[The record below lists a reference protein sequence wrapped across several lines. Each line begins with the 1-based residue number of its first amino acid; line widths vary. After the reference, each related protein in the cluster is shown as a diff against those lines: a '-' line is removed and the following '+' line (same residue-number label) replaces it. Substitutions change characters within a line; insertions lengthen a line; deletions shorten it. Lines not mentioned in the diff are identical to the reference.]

1 MSPAGAERGS
11 QGEGMDSAPEFSVVV
26 PVRNEEENILPLI
39 AEIRAVLDG
48 AADYE
53 IVYVDDGSSDAT
65 QQRLAEAAQSCAR
78 LRVVRHS
85 EACGQSAAIRTGVE
99 RARAPWIITLD
110 GDGQNDPAD
119 IPALLAILRDPARP
133 ARLELVCGHREK
145 RRDSWMKRVS
155 SRIANAARRGA
166 LKDGTPDTGCGL
178 KIFSRQAFLSLPHFD
193 HMHRFLP
200 ALFQSAGAT
209 VVSVRVNHRPRTRG
223 RTHYG
228 IHNRLWGGI
237 VDVLGVMWLRRRTKS
252 PAVVETTP
260 PGALPGTAAETTARE
275 HAHVQR

>member
-1 MSPAGAERGS
+1 MSPAAAGSAS
-11 QGEGMDSAPEFSVVV
+11 QGDDSTPEFSVVV

-39 AEIRAVLDG
+39 TEIRAALDG

-65 QQRLAEAAQSCAR
+65 PQRLAEAAQSCAR
-78 LRVVRHS
+78 LRVFRHR

-99 RARAPWIITLD
+99 CARAPWIITLD

-119 IPALLAILRDPARP
+119 IPALLEILRDSARP
-133 ARLELVCGHREK
+133 PGLGLVCGHRGK
-145 RRDSWMKRVS
+145 RRDSWMKRAS
-155 SRIANAARRGA
+155 SRIANAVRRSA

-178 KIFSRQAFLSLPHFD
+178 KVFSRQAFLSLPHFD

-200 ALFQSAGAT
+200 PLFQSAGAK
-209 VVSVRVNHRPRTRG
+209 VISVKVNHRLRTKG

-237 VDVLGVMWLRRRTKS
+237 VDVLGVMWLRRRTKR
-252 PAVVETTP
+252 PAVVQVTS
-260 PGALPGTAAETTARE
+260 PGASPRHPGDSSIQE
-275 HAHVQR
+275 HAHVPR

>member
-1 MSPAGAERGS
+1 MSAAGAGRGA
-11 QGEGMDSAPEFSVVV
+11 QGESTNSAPEFSVVV
-26 PVRNEEENILPLI
+26 PVRNEEENILPLV
-39 AEIRAVLDG
+39 AEIRAALDG

-65 QQRLAEAAQSCAR
+65 PQKLAVAAQNCGR
-78 LRVVRHS
+78 LRVFRHS
-85 EACGQSAAIRTGVE
+85 EGCGQSAAIRTGVE
-99 RARAPWIITLD
+99 CARAPWIITLD
-110 GDGQNDPAD
+110 GDGQNNPAD
-119 IPALLAILRDPARP
+119 IPALLAVLHNAARP
-133 ARLELVCGHREK
+133 SRLELICGYREK
-145 RRDSWMKRVS
+145 RRDSWMKRAS

-178 KIFSRQAFLSLPHFD
+178 KVFSRQAFLALPHFD

-209 VVSVRVNHRPRTRG
+209 VISVRVNHRPRTKG

-237 VDVLGVMWLRRRTKS
+237 VDVLGVMWLRRRTKK
-252 PAVVETTP
+252 PAVVEIM
-260 PGALPGTAAETTARE
+260 LPGVSPRTAGDAPIRE
-275 HAHVQR
+275 HAHVPR

>member
-1 MSPAGAERGS
+1 MSSAAASGS
-11 QGEGMDSAPEFSVVV
+11 QGEGTDSAPEFSVVV
-26 PVRNEEENILPLI
+26 PVRNEEENILPLVG
-39 AEIRAVLDG
+39 EIRAALDG

-65 QQRLAEAAQSCAR
+65 PRKLAEAAQSCAR
-78 LRVVRHS
+78 LRVFRHR
-85 EACGQSAAIRTGVE
+85 EACGQSTAIRTGVE
-99 RARAPWIITLD
+99 HARAPWIITLD

-119 IPALLAILRDPARP
+119 IPGLLAVVRDAARP
-133 ARLELVCGHREK
+133 PRLELVCGHREK
-145 RRDSWMKRVS
+145 RRDSWMKRTS

-178 KIFSRQAFLSLPHFD
+178 KVFSRQAFLSLPQFD

-209 VVSVRVNHRPRTRG
+209 VISVRVNHRPRTRG

-237 VDVLGVMWLRRRTKS
+237 VDVVGVMWLRRRTKR
-252 PAVVETTP
+252 PAVVEITP
-260 PGALPGTAAETTARE
+260 PGASPRTAGDASIRE
-275 HAHVQR
+275 HAHVPR